1 LPPTEHNN
9 LHRRLK
15 RVLVRT
21 REKSK
26 PELELLSVSSKHGII
41 PRKDSQFKGRNV
53 SENLGNYL
61 VVDQGDLVVNKLSIT
76 AGALGVSKFHGLV
89 SPAYFTASISDP
101 SFLPEYLHF
110 LLKSDAMI
118 SEYKRLS
125 KFMPPAQFDITWE
138 NFVSIEVAAPS
149 KDFQNS
155 VVGFLSNQLQKI
167 SILEKMLDGMK
178 GRALESVGLRLWG
191 ELTIHLAS
199 GLNHTDGFR
208 AVLESKL
215 DWKLISNARLFS
227 ECDERNHPELP
238 PLHVSL
244 NSGVKL
250 KSEIDEVYKQ
260 PPRDYSEQK
269 VARKGD
275 IVFNKMRMWQGAV
288 GVAPCDGLVSTD
300 YTVARPVEGIH
311 PEYFMHLFKTEQYR
325 TEINRWSRGIVP
337 DRNRLYWDE
346 FKAIKSLVPPYDE
359 QARIVDE
366 IRDMKAKTDALGRNI
381 EAMCKLL
388 KEYRS
393 AIITAAVTGQIEI
406 PEVIT

>member
-1 LPPTEHNN
+1 MLDIEQKNSN
-9 LHRRLK
+9 RRLK
-15 RVLVRT
+15 RVLLRT
-21 REKSK
+21 REKGK
-26 PELELLSVSSKHGII
+26 PEIELLSVSSKHGII
-41 PRKDSQFKGRNV
+41 PRKDSQFKGRSV
-53 SENLGNYL
+53 SENLENYL
-61 VVDQGDLVVNKLSIT
+61 VVNQGDLVVNKLSIT

-101 SFLPEYLHF
+101 SFLPDYLHF
-110 LLKSDAMI
+110 LLKSDSMI

-125 KFMPPAQFDITWE
+125 KFMPPAQFDISWE
-138 NFVSIEVAAPS
+138 NFVSIEVSAPS
-149 KDFQNS
+149 EGFQHE
-155 VVGFLSNQLQKI
+155 VVEFLSNQIQKL
-167 SILEKMLDGMK
+167 SHLEKMLDGMK
-178 GRALESVGLRLWG
+178 KRALESSGLRLW
-191 ELTIHLAS
+191 ERLTVNLAS
-199 GLNHTDGFR
+199 RLSHTDGFT
-208 AVLESKL
+208 AVLESKPH
-215 DWKLISNARLFS
+215 WRVISNARLFS
-227 ECDERNHPELP
+227 ERDERNHPRLP

-269 VARKGD
+269 VARKDD

-300 YTVARPVEGIH
+300 YTVARPLEGVH

-359 QARIVDE
+359 QVRIVDE
-366 IRDMKAKTDALGRNI
+366 IRDLKVKTEALVGNI
-381 EAMCKLL
+381 EAMRKLL

-393 AIITAAVTGQIEI
+393 ALITAAVTGQIEF
-406 PEVIT
+406 PEVIA